1 VSAKSEDLDL
11 HLCELLQQQRAI
23 IGNTIDF
30 YQTLKEGRLE
40 VLKRFLA
47 RKTIDINAQDKRGYT
62 PLHSAVWHKN
72 KDAVELLLADDRTD
86 VNARDAKRSTPL
98 HLAADLNDPDTV
110 KLLLDHQRVDK
121 NARDCNGK
129 TPLERVPQ

>member
-1 VSAKSEDLDL
+1 V
-11 HLCELLQQQRAI
+11 
-23 IGNTIDF
+23 
-30 YQTLKEGRLE
+30 
-40 VLKRFLA
+40 
-47 RKTIDINAQDKRGYT
+47 
-62 PLHSAVWHKN
+62 
-72 KDAVELLLADDRTD
+72 LLLADDRTD

-98 HLAADLNDPDTV
+98 HLAADLYDPDTV